1 MEEPVRSQARLDQT
15 KRLSNAILR
24 RTVVNVVLFIVVY
37 LVLFAGFMTTLG
49 SAVSNFV
56 YELLGYDYALHTL
69 ASNLFLVLTAIGFVA
84 GIVLVVRSGI
94 NRALR
99 YFDLLL
105 DSVSDILA
113 KSDGPVML
121 PGELAPTAMAL
132 NTIKATSEQ
141 NERAAK
147 AAEDRKNE
155 LVVYLA
161 HDIKTPLTSII
172 GYLTLLEESPDL
184 PLEVRERYTGITLD
198 KAYRLEELLDEFFE
212 ITRYNL
218 QTIPIERSR
227 FDAALFVNQVVDEF
241 FPLAEGRRLN
251 LVYEGPAELSVFADA
266 GRVARVLNN
275 VIKNAVAYADP
286 GTDVRV
292 RTGLVTAADGFV
304 WWELTVSDQGRE
316 LSPQH
321 LERIFET
328 LDVKPE
334 IANKP
339 GATELPAIQGKV
351 DFNDVVF
358 RYEDDGRNILNL
370 VDFHVTPGKTIA
382 LVGPPGAGKT
392 TIVSLLSRFYDV
404 SEGSVTIDGHDV
416 RDVTLE
422 LLRRQMG
429 VMLQDTFIFSGN
441 VRDNIRYGKLDATDE
456 EIEAAAKAVHAHEFI
471 MELPDGYDTTVEERG
486 STLSAGQRQLI
497 AFARVLLADPRILIL
512 DEATSNIDTRT
523 EEALQAGLR
532 HLLKGRT
539 SFIIAHRLSTIE
551 NADQIFYIDHGQIVE
566 HGTHAELLEAKGAYY
581 RLYESQYAMIRVA
594 TGATE

>member
-1 MEEPVRSQARLDQT
+1 MEEPVRSQARQDQT

-56 YELLGYDYALHTL
+56 YELLGYDYALHAL

-321 LERIFET
+321 LERIFEKFYRADESRGSQRAAQGWGWPSPVRSPAPTAATST
-328 LDVKPE
+328 LRATRASRRSPSGSPRDPVWRAPDGGLLQH
-334 IANKP
+334 ASVLM
-339 GATELPAIQGKV
+339 GARLRSVGALCGTCGRPASRLPRTVLA
-351 DFNDVVF
+351 
-358 RYEDDGRNILNL
+358 
-370 VDFHVTPGKTIA
+370 
-382 LVGPPGAGKT
+382 
-392 TIVSLLSRFYDV
+392 
-404 SEGSVTIDGHDV
+404 VTIGGLRKRRHV
-416 RDVTLE
+416 PLGPHVHRMPTQRDAHTT
-422 LLRRQMG
+422 RAGPGRAGAQ
-429 VMLQDTFIFSGN
+429 
-441 VRDNIRYGKLDATDE
+441 
-456 EIEAAAKAVHAHEFI
+456 EAASDEGAANERWNSTWPANSASAKSALPSSSRNSARAKAIRAV
-471 MELPDGYDTTVEERG
+471 PKCRWR
-486 STLSAGQRQLI
+486 SSPSAS
-497 AFARVLLADPRILIL
+497 
-512 DEATSNIDTRT
+512 ATSPSISRCTRRT
-523 EEALQAGLR
+523 TTLVEA
-532 HLLKGRT
+532 
-539 SFIIAHRLSTIE
+539 S
-551 NADQIFYIDHGQIVE
+551 
-566 HGTHAELLEAKGAYY
+566 
-581 RLYESQYAMIRVA
+581 
-594 TGATE
+594 

>member
-37 LVLFAGFMTTLG
+37 LVLFAGFMITLG

-172 GYLTLLEESPDL
+172 GYLTLLEE
-184 PLEVRERYTGITLD
+184 
-198 KAYRLEELLDEFFE
+198 LLDEFFE

-321 LERIFET
+321 LERIFEKFYRADESRGSAAGGAG
-328 LDVKPE
+328 LGLAISRE
-334 IANKP
+334 IA
-339 GATELPAIQGKV
+339 
-351 DFNDVVF
+351 
-358 RYEDDGRNILNL
+358 R
-370 VDFHVTPGKTIA
+370 
-382 LVGPPGAGKT
+382 
-392 TIVSLLSRFYDV
+392 
-404 SEGSVTIDGHDV
+404 
-416 RDVTLE
+416 
-422 LLRRQMG
+422 
-429 VMLQDTFIFSGN
+429 
-441 VRDNIRYGKLDATDE
+441 
-456 EIEAAAKAVHAHEFI
+456 AHGGDI
-471 MELPDGYDTTVEERG
+471 YASSD
-486 STLSAGQRQLI
+486 
-497 AFARVLLADPRILIL
+497 
-512 DEATSNIDTRT
+512 
-523 EEALQAGLR
+523 AGL
-532 HLLKGRT
+532 T
-539 SFIIAHRLSTIE
+539 SFTVWIPQGPS
-551 NADQIFYIDHGQIVE
+551 
-566 HGTHAELLEAKGAYY
+566 
-581 RLYESQYAMIRVA
+581 VA
-594 TGATE
+594 RS

>member
-1 MEEPVRSQARLDQT
+1 M
-15 KRLSNAILR
+15 
-24 RTVVNVVLFIVVY
+24 LFIVVY

-121 PGELAPTAMAL
+121 PGELAPTALAL

-218 QTIPIERSR
+218 QTIPI
-227 FDAALFVNQVVDEF
+227 
-241 FPLAEGRRLN
+241 GRRLN

-321 LERIFET
+321 LERIFEKFYRADESRGSAAGGAG
-328 LDVKPE
+328 LGLAISRE
-334 IANKP
+334 IA
-339 GATELPAIQGKV
+339 
-351 DFNDVVF
+351 
-358 RYEDDGRNILNL
+358 R
-370 VDFHVTPGKTIA
+370 
-382 LVGPPGAGKT
+382 
-392 TIVSLLSRFYDV
+392 
-404 SEGSVTIDGHDV
+404 
-416 RDVTLE
+416 
-422 LLRRQMG
+422 
-429 VMLQDTFIFSGN
+429 
-441 VRDNIRYGKLDATDE
+441 
-456 EIEAAAKAVHAHEFI
+456 AHGGDI
-471 MELPDGYDTTVEERG
+471 YASSD
-486 STLSAGQRQLI
+486 
-497 AFARVLLADPRILIL
+497 
-512 DEATSNIDTRT
+512 
-523 EEALQAGLR
+523 AGL
-532 HLLKGRT
+532 T
-539 SFIIAHRLSTIE
+539 SFTVWIPQGPS
-551 NADQIFYIDHGQIVE
+551 
-566 HGTHAELLEAKGAYY
+566 
-581 RLYESQYAMIRVA
+581 VA
-594 TGATE
+594 RS

>member
-56 YELLGYDYALHTL
+56 YELLGYDYALHAL

-94 NRALR
+94 NRVLR

-304 WWELTVSDQGRE
+304 WWELTVSDQGCE

-321 LERIFET
+321 LERIFEKFYRADESRGSAAGGAG
-328 LDVKPE
+328 LGLAISRE
-334 IANKP
+334 IA
-339 GATELPAIQGKV
+339 
-351 DFNDVVF
+351 
-358 RYEDDGRNILNL
+358 R
-370 VDFHVTPGKTIA
+370 
-382 LVGPPGAGKT
+382 
-392 TIVSLLSRFYDV
+392 
-404 SEGSVTIDGHDV
+404 
-416 RDVTLE
+416 
-422 LLRRQMG
+422 
-429 VMLQDTFIFSGN
+429 
-441 VRDNIRYGKLDATDE
+441 
-456 EIEAAAKAVHAHEFI
+456 AHGGDI
-471 MELPDGYDTTVEERG
+471 YASSD
-486 STLSAGQRQLI
+486 
-497 AFARVLLADPRILIL
+497 
-512 DEATSNIDTRT
+512 
-523 EEALQAGLR
+523 AGL
-532 HLLKGRT
+532 T
-539 SFIIAHRLSTIE
+539 SFTVWIPQGPS
-551 NADQIFYIDHGQIVE
+551 
-566 HGTHAELLEAKGAYY
+566 
-581 RLYESQYAMIRVA
+581 VA
-594 TGATE
+594 RS

>member
-1 MEEPVRSQARLDQT
+1 M
-15 KRLSNAILR
+15 
-24 RTVVNVVLFIVVY
+24 
-37 LVLFAGFMTTLG
+37 
-49 SAVSNFV
+49 
-56 YELLGYDYALHTL
+56 
-69 ASNLFLVLTAIGFVA
+69 
-84 GIVLVVRSGI
+84 
-94 NRALR
+94 
-99 YFDLLL
+99 
-105 DSVSDILA
+105 SDILA

-251 LVYEGPAELSVFADA
+251 LVYEGPAELSVFADV

-321 LERIFET
+321 LERIFEKFYRADESRGSAAGGAG
-328 LDVKPE
+328 LGLAISRE
-334 IANKP
+334 IA
-339 GATELPAIQGKV
+339 
-351 DFNDVVF
+351 
-358 RYEDDGRNILNL
+358 R
-370 VDFHVTPGKTIA
+370 
-382 LVGPPGAGKT
+382 
-392 TIVSLLSRFYDV
+392 
-404 SEGSVTIDGHDV
+404 
-416 RDVTLE
+416 
-422 LLRRQMG
+422 
-429 VMLQDTFIFSGN
+429 
-441 VRDNIRYGKLDATDE
+441 
-456 EIEAAAKAVHAHEFI
+456 AHGGDI
-471 MELPDGYDTTVEERG
+471 YASSD
-486 STLSAGQRQLI
+486 
-497 AFARVLLADPRILIL
+497 
-512 DEATSNIDTRT
+512 
-523 EEALQAGLR
+523 AGL
-532 HLLKGRT
+532 T
-539 SFIIAHRLSTIE
+539 SFTVWIPQGPS
-551 NADQIFYIDHGQIVE
+551 
-566 HGTHAELLEAKGAYY
+566 
-581 RLYESQYAMIRVA
+581 VA
-594 TGATE
+594 RS

>member
-56 YELLGYDYALHTL
+56 YELLGYDYALHIL

-184 PLEVRERYTGITLD
+184 PLEVR
-198 KAYRLEELLDEFFE
+198 
-212 ITRYNL
+212 
-218 QTIPIERSR
+218 
-227 FDAALFVNQVVDEF
+227 
-241 FPLAEGRRLN
+241 
-251 LVYEGPAELSVFADA
+251 
-266 GRVARVLNN
+266 
-275 VIKNAVAYADP
+275 
-286 GTDVRV
+286 
-292 RTGLVTAADGFV
+292 
-304 WWELTVSDQGRE
+304 
-316 LSPQH
+316 
-321 LERIFET
+321 
-328 LDVKPE
+328 
-334 IANKP
+334 
-339 GATELPAIQGKV
+339 
-351 DFNDVVF
+351 
-358 RYEDDGRNILNL
+358 
-370 VDFHVTPGKTIA
+370 
-382 LVGPPGAGKT
+382 
-392 TIVSLLSRFYDV
+392 
-404 SEGSVTIDGHDV
+404 
-416 RDVTLE
+416 
-422 LLRRQMG
+422 
-429 VMLQDTFIFSGN
+429 
-441 VRDNIRYGKLDATDE
+441 
-456 EIEAAAKAVHAHEFI
+456 
-471 MELPDGYDTTVEERG
+471 
-486 STLSAGQRQLI
+486 
-497 AFARVLLADPRILIL
+497 
-512 DEATSNIDTRT
+512 
-523 EEALQAGLR
+523 
-532 HLLKGRT
+532 
-539 SFIIAHRLSTIE
+539 
-551 NADQIFYIDHGQIVE
+551 
-566 HGTHAELLEAKGAYY
+566 
-581 RLYESQYAMIRVA
+581 
-594 TGATE
+594 